1 MIRKIRPR
9 PCSNCRSSPPT
20 RDTIARMSAITPT
33 TIVFDF
39 GGVLLDWNPRYL
51 YRKLF
56 PGDEPGM
63 ERYLV
68 ETGFFEWNHRQDAR
82 LPFSAGVAEQ
92 CSRYPHYC
100 HLVRAYAERF
110 PETVS
115 GPIQGTVEILRRLH
129 LAGWPLFGLSNW
141 AADTFYQVRPN
152 FAFLDWFQSI
162 VLSGEV
168 GIAKPDPRIFQVLL
182 ERTGRQAGDCLLID
196 DAPANIAAAAAL
208 GFQTVRFESPQ
219 QLKDALVRRG
229 LLAPNGYLPRDR

>member
-1 MIRKIRPR
+1 MKI
-9 PCSNCRSSPPT
+9 
-20 RDTIARMSAITPT
+20 T
-33 TIVFDF
+33 TIIFDF

-51 YRKLF
+51 YREFF

-68 ETGFFEWNHRQDAR
+68 ETCFFEWNHRQDAR
-82 LPFSAGVAEQ
+82 IPFSAGVAEQ
-92 CSRYPHYC
+92 CARYPQFC
-100 HLVRAYAERF
+100 HLVRAYVERF

-152 FAFLDWFQSI
+152 YAFLDWFQSI

-168 GIAKPDPRIFQVLL
+168 GIAKPDPRIFQLL
-182 ERTGRQAGDCLLID
+182 LQRIGRPPAECLFID
-196 DAPANIAAAAAL
+196 DAPANIAVAQAQ
-208 GFQTVRFESPQ
+208 GIQTIHFQSPVRLEED
-219 QLKDALVRRG
+219 LNHLG
-229 LLAPNGYLPRDR
+229 LLTPGLFH